1 MNCKFLFGAA
11 MLALLAG
18 MGCDYA
24 QGYHIAR
31 PMKLE
36 DVLSFLQGFIA
47 PPLAQGSKISAAS

>member
-1 MNCKFLFGAA
+1 
-11 MLALLAG
+11 